1 VLSFH
6 ILIAVLAGAT
16 TTVALQRPNY
26 FALPV
31 FFLLLL
37 ALFSG
42 LLVAS
47 FHAFSDIEILR
58 RRVFGLRRHVSDLLS
73 LNGSAGPDDPG
84 ERGTSLFR
92 ECSRQ
97 LSSASISTSGRTTGR
112 PGNYPKKLSA
122 LSLEWL
128 VRG

>member
-1 VLSFH
+1 MLSFH

-16 TTVALQRPNY
+16 ATAALQRPNH

-73 LNGSAGPDDPG
+73 LNGSDSAGPGNPG

-92 ECSRQ
+92 E
-97 LSSASISTSGRTTGR
+97 
-112 PGNYPKKLSA
+112 
-122 LSLEWL
+122 
-128 VRG
+128 

>member
-1 VLSFH
+1 MLSFH

-16 TTVALQRPNY
+16 ATVALQRPNH

-31 FFLLLL
+31 FLLLL

-73 LNGSAGPDDPG
+73 LNGSAGPGDPG
-84 ERGTSLFR
+84 SGVRPSSESDRANYRPRKFRLAVAPRAGRGITRRS
-92 ECSRQ
+92 
-97 LSSASISTSGRTTGR
+97 
-112 PGNYPKKLSA
+112 
-122 LSLEWL
+122 
-128 VRG
+128 

>member
-1 VLSFH
+1 MLSLHF
-6 ILIAVLAGAT
+6 LIAVLAGAT
-16 TTVALQRPNY
+16 ATVTLQRPNH

-47 FHAFSDIEILR
+47 FHAFSDIDILR

-73 LNGSAGPDDPG
+73 LNGSAGPGVPG

-92 ECSRQ
+92 E
-97 LSSASISTSGRTTGR
+97 
-112 PGNYPKKLSA
+112 
-122 LSLEWL
+122 
-128 VRG
+128 